1 MCRNFGCSV
10 LSSALINQR
19 GHSREEKAGEEDD
32 LPRYRD
38 RAKERRED
46 VNPDYEA
53 TTAELGSL
61 HAVAPPGT
69 VDLRYHFLLVL
80 MLVDAC
86 QHQQLLLSLIS
97 SFLVF
102 MGHCLKF

>member
-1 MCRNFGCSV
+1 MLVYGICGIGN
-10 LSSALINQR
+10 
-19 GHSREEKAGEEDD
+19 REEKALEDSN

-53 TTAELGSL
+53 TAAELGSL

-69 VDLRYHFLLVL
+69 VDLRYHTF
-80 MLVDAC
+80 
-86 QHQQLLLSLIS
+86 
-97 SFLVF
+97 
-102 MGHCLKF
+102 K

>member
-1 MCRNFGCSV
+1 
-10 LSSALINQR
+10 
-19 GHSREEKAGEEDD
+19 
-32 LPRYRD
+32 
-38 RAKERRED
+38 
-46 VNPDYEA
+46 
-53 TTAELGSL
+53 
-61 HAVAPPGT
+61 
-69 VDLRYHFLLVL
+69 LRYHFLLVL